1 MSKLYFKEIPLY
13 PTNYTLD
20 VIVTQNKAKAIKFMK
35 HRYHVKK
42 HKLKRYQV
50 LDTVR
55 TIASGHESI
64 LKGEIRIVL
73 ILETFDP
80 AILVHELVHVL
91 YRLSDRTGIELN
103 QDSQEWQAIAMERLY
118 NEALE
123 RKTYQTFNF

>member
-35 HRYHVKK
+35 PE
-42 HKLKRYQV
+42 LCRYQV

-55 TIASGHESI
+55 TIASGNGSV